1 MGPIPPA
8 QAAARRR
15 GRRRWRDSLAARAT
29 LFLVVG
35 AGALLGGIAT
45 LSLVMVEDSVDRLLV
60 ERTELARTI
69 GGLVEQHV
77 LHAIGHIARAVS
89 PGVLAHDPDA
99 TRTALGREYRTT
111 IFREGAFA
119 LDSEGRVLAEQPDK
133 RRINGGA
140 LDLAALVREVRAGGR
155 PVSSPLTH
163 LGPGRPGVVVLV
175 APVRDERG
183 AIKGFVGGLLA
194 PATDNLLSGLEPP
207 GGASAEG
214 GGEAEELG
222 KRLDVVDANGV
233 VIASTAPGRLFGHA
247 DHEDV
252 LAEAIRDQRS
262 FKGRCHS
269 CHEAPGGEAET
280 RSDDVLSFAPLSKL
294 ALGVAVH
301 EPERHALAPA
311 FELRRHLFVIVG
323 IVFLFV
329 AFVAF
334 AVQSVVRPVVRLT
347 RAVDALEATSDETSL
362 PSFGRDEVG
371 ALARAVER
379 WRRRVRDALAEA
391 EAHRGMLHEEVER
404 TRKHLEA
411 LEEIASQGTL
421 GVDVTQVISAGLRK
435 ALELSGMQ
443 GGAIRLHWG
452 DETFDARVALDAG
465 EAECLIDLCGAI
477 SMDDSQQ
484 EWKQT
489 GRGRCA
495 VKTIDA
501 SRGDSKM
508 CAPRFTTVIASVL
521 VAPDGHWLRIALYA
535 EDACVGTEDR
545 WLHSLLYH
553 VCMSATTRI
562 LRDREAHRRQ
572 LQERYLRGVLK
583 AQEDERARIARDI
596 HDTVAQDLAALR
608 LQAERLG
615 ARFPEGDGRDAIR
628 ALEEQTRVILTT
640 IREVLLD
647 LRLTVLED
655 MGLISTLAW
664 SLERLRELH
673 GIQGAFEVDGE
684 ERELPYSLSVPL
696 YRIYQECL
704 RNIVQ
709 HADASHV
716 FVTLGFEDDAVTL
729 VVEDDGRGFDAA
741 GRALRRDGS
750 GLGMLGM
757 EERARLLGGHLE
769 ITSSPDEGT
778 TVSARLPL
786 TPTPGLPIGPAL
798 PDHRGAAPEQAGTPS
813 QLGTPSAPEPTEVS

>member
-8 QAAARRR
+8 RAAVRPR
-15 GRRRWRDSLAARAT
+15 GKRRWRDSLAARAT

-45 LSLVMVEDSVDRLLV
+45 LSLVMVQDSVDRLLV

-69 GGLVEQHV
+69 GGLVEQH
-77 LHAIGHIARAVS
+77 LLRSIGHLARVAA
-89 PGVLAHDPDA
+89 PGVLIGDA
-99 TRTALGREYRTT
+99 EAVRGALGLEYPTT

-119 LDSEGRVLAEQPDK
+119 LDARGRLLAEQPDEHHL
-133 RRINGGA
+133 RGGA
-140 LDLAALVREVRAGGR
+140 LDLDALVRRAREQGR

-163 LGPGRPGVVVLV
+163 LRPGRPGVVVLV
-175 APVRDERG
+175 APVADG
-183 AIKGFVGGLLA
+183 AGRVRGFVGGLLA

-207 GGASAEG
+207 GGEG
-214 GGEAEELG
+214 GLDTG
-222 KRLDVVDANGV
+222 KRLDIVDANGV
-233 VIASTAPGRLFGHA
+233 VIASTAPGRLFGHT

-252 LAEAIRDQRS
+252 LARAIREQRS

-269 CHEAPGGEAET
+269 CHEQAGGRAET

-294 ALGVAVH
+294 AQGVAVH

-311 FELRRHLFVIVG
+311 FELRRHLVVIVG

-347 RAVDALEATSDETSL
+347 RAVDALEATSDETPL

-371 ALARAVER
+371 TLARAVER

-391 EAHRGMLHEEVER
+391 EAHRGMLREEVER
-404 TRKHLEA
+404 TRQHLEA

-421 GVDVTQVISAGLRK
+421 GVDVTQVIAAGLRK
-435 ALELSGMQ
+435 ALELSGMR

-452 DETFDARVALDAG
+452 DETYDAREELEAG
-465 EAECLIDLCGAI
+465 EADCLIGLCGTI
-477 SMDDSQQ
+477 SLRDSQQ
-484 EWKQT
+484 EWKRT

-495 VKTIDA
+495 VRTIDA
-501 SRGDSKM
+501 SRGDSKL
-508 CAPRFTTVIASVL
+508 CARRFATVIASVL

-615 ARFPEGDGRDAIR
+615 ARFPEGAERDAIR

-655 MGLISTLAW
+655 MGLISTLSWA
-664 SLERLRELH
+664 LERLREQH

-696 YRIYQECL
+696 YRIFQECL
-704 RNIVQ
+704 RNVVQ
-709 HADASHV
+709 HAEASHV

-741 GRALRRDGS
+741 GRELSRDGS

-778 TVSARLPL
+778 TVSAWLPL
-786 TPTPGLPIGPAL
+786 TPPPGLPIGPVL
-798 PDHRGAAPEQAGTPS
+798 PPSRDCVLSTVVAARPHDRPSRGGGEEES
-813 QLGTPSAPEPTEVS
+813 